1 MTEKQTY
8 LVSDLANELGVPRTT
23 VNDWLKR
30 YDRYLPSEMSGRRRI
45 YTAAAL
51 EVLKS
56 VNKMRNDG
64 LSAAKI
70 ESEREKKFAIRPDE
84 VPEPEL
90 KSAPDEGK
98 DIAAAGN
105 DGTPSLPA
113 LRREEFDRFI
123 GTVEEFSRME
133 KNRRRHALYVWLV
146 ILLTAVFSVAAAW
159 FMTQLVKLQAA
170 NNSRLARIQIENAE
184 ARNAQIKA
192 EKDGKKAL
200 ENQSREIS
208 ELRKSMAS
216 TRAAEEN
223 ARKAERA
230 GTLRAMED
238 MQKLIKS
245 VKAEQN
251 SLKQELENR
260 FVRELKAKDNIIKV
274 QQKEKDA
281 AGRKLRE
288 RERELQELR
297 QQIET
302 LRNDLK
308 KMEKSAAEK
317 KNAPEQQRPGTGKKA
332 VSDRETKAV
341 ETAEQ
346 TPEKAAE

>member
-1 MTEKQTY
+1 MTDKKLF

-30 YDRYLPSEMSGRRRI
+30 YDRYLPSEMSGRRRT

-70 ESEREKKFAIRPDE
+70 ESELEKNFAIRPDE
-84 VPEPEL
+84 VPDTEL
-90 KSAPDEGK
+90 KTARTDEK
-98 DIAAAGN
+98 DIAAVEN

-146 ILLTAVFSVAAAW
+146 ILLIAVFSVATAW

-170 NNSRLARIQIENAE
+170 NNSRLARIQSENAE

-192 EKDGKKAL
+192 EKDGKKCAQSAR
-200 ENQSREIS
+200 NQP
-208 ELRKSMAS
+208 
-216 TRAAEEN
+216 
-223 ARKAERA
+223 
-230 GTLRAMED
+230 
-238 MQKLIKS
+238 
-245 VKAEQN
+245 
-251 SLKQELENR
+251 LKPL
-260 FVRELKAKDNIIKV
+260 
-274 QQKEKDA
+274 
-281 AGRKLRE
+281 
-288 RERELQELR
+288 
-297 QQIET
+297 
-302 LRNDLK
+302 
-308 KMEKSAAEK
+308 
-317 KNAPEQQRPGTGKKA
+317 
-332 VSDRETKAV
+332 
-341 ETAEQ
+341 
-346 TPEKAAE
+346 